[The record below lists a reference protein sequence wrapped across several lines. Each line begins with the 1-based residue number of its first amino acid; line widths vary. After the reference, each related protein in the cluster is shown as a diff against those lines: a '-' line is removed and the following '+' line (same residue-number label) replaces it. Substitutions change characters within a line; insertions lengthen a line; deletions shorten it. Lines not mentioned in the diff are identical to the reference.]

1 MQYHHI
7 IYVPGLADKG
17 IRKHGQAWLISLW
30 KKRYGIGTSYFD
42 VNWAN
47 QKSSFAQKLTRLL
60 QQIDTFTAQGKTVS
74 IVAGSAGATMA
85 IHAFAKR
92 ANALHKVVVVCGA
105 LGPASAIAP
114 HLRQTYPAFQQASAQ
129 LPAIMAKISAK
140 DRLRIL
146 SVIPLSDLMVKLQY
160 MHIQGAEHLTQHSH
174 GHLWTIVASLL
185 RARFSGP
192 IVDFIKQR

>member
-1 MQYHHI
+1 MQHHI
-7 IYVPGLADKG
+7 IYVPGLADNG

-30 KKRYGIGTSYFD
+30 KKRYHVGTSYYN

-47 QKSSFAQKLTRLL
+47 QGSSFAQKLDDLL

-74 IVAGSAGATMA
+74 LVASSAGATMA

-92 ANALHKVVVVCGA
+92 TNALHKVVVVSGA
-105 LGPASAIAP
+105 LGPASAIAQ
-114 HLRQTYPAFQQASAQ
+114 HLRRAYPAFQQASQQ
-129 LPAIMAKISAK
+129 LPTALAGIPIKDKNRIM
-140 DRLRIL
+140 

-160 MHIQGAEHLTQHSH
+160 MRIPNAQHLTQRTH

-185 RARFSGP
+185 RPRFSRP
-192 IVDFIKQR
+192 IVDFIRQN

>member
-1 MQYHHI
+1 MQHHV

-17 IRKHGQAWLISLW
+17 IRKHGQTWLIKLW
-30 KKRYGIGTSYFD
+30 KKRHGIG
-42 VNWAN
+42 VNYYDLDWAN
-47 QKSSFAQKLTRLL
+47 QNSSFAQKLAGLL

-74 IVAGSAGATMA
+74 LVASSAGATMA

-92 ANALHKVVVVCGA
+92 TNVLHKVVVVCGA

-114 HLRQTYPAFQQASAQ
+114 HLQRTYPAFQQASEQ
-129 LPAIMAKISAK
+129 LPAALADIPTKDKNRIM
-140 DRLRIL
+140 

-160 MHIQGAEHLTQHSH
+160 MYIPNTRRLTQHTH

-185 RARFSGP
+185 RTRFSKP
-192 IVDFIKQR
+192 IVDFIKQS